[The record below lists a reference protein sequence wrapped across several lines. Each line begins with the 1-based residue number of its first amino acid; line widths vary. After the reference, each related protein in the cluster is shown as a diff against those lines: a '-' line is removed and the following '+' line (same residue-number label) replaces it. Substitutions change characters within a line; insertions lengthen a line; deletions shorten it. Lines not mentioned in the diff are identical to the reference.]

1 MLWLLNSDFG
11 AMKKTLKLN
20 PILASFS
27 FSKTYKI
34 YLTATFTHVFSELC
48 KNKSL
53 RYWNKATLTLETR

>member
-53 RYWNKATLTLETR
+53 RY